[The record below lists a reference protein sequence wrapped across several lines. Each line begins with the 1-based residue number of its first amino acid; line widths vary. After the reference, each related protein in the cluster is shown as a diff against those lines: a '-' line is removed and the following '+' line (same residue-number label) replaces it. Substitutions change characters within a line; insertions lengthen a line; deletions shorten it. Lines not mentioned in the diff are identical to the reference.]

1 MPDEEKKIRK
11 QCSSTPSTQEKK
23 EFLSVVVLNKR
34 RREVQDSVE
43 TISNTVLV
51 CVNKEYL

>member
-1 MPDEEKKIRK
+1 MFLHPQHPR
-11 QCSSTPSTQEKK
+11 KK
-23 EFLSVVVLNKR
+23 EFLSGVVLNKR
-34 RREVQDSVE
+34 RREVQDSIE